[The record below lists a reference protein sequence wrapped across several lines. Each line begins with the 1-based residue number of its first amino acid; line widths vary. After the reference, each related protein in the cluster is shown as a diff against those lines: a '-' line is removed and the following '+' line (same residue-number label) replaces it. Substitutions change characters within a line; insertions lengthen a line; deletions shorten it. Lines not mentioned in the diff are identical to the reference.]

1 MEKSEMMMS
10 DMDPAGRAWKF
21 RGFALDNDNCF
32 RILNDSEISFIDFLV
47 KEKFINKN
55 LFFFLFLY
63 YIIFCITTL

>member
-55 LFFFLFLY
+55 LFLFSFFYITLY
-63 YIIFCITTL
+63 FV